1 MSSQTINLGFWALP
15 LRAQPI
21 RYIFE
26 LAQYP
31 YQQTNYTLEESKEW
45 FEKDKKELGLDF
57 PNLPYLIHGDFK
69 ITESQNIVNYALD
82 ATKQHHLLGS
92 GLIRFKIENVR
103 FLCDELTAK
112 TFQAS
117 RKTGEEKNT
126 EINNTVIP
134 KFKFLSVV
142 LGNKKFFFEDKLTL
156 ADIFAYTAI
165 KTLQHVLNDE
175 YKQFAQVFDPFMKNF
190 EEIPQ
195 IKAYHSSDRYP
206 KFT

>member
-1 MSSQTINLGFWALP
+1 MSSQTINLGYWGFP

-31 YQQTNYTLEESKEW
+31 YQQTNYTFEGAKDW

-69 ITESQNIVNYALD
+69 ITESQNIISYALD
-82 ATKQHHLLGS
+82 ITKQHHLLGF
-92 GLIRFKIENVR
+92 GLIRFKIDNIR
-103 FLCDELTAK
+103 FLCDELIAK
-112 TFQAS
+112 TFLAS
-117 RKTGEEKNT
+117 TKTGEEKKA
-126 EINNTVIP
+126 EINNSVIP
-134 KFKFLSVV
+134 KFKSLQAV

-156 ADIFAYTAI
+156 ADIYAYTAI
-165 KTLQHVLNDE
+165 NAFQHLLNDE
-175 YKQFAQVFDPFMKNF
+175 YKQFAQAFGPFMKNF
-190 EEIPQ
+190 EEVPL
-195 IKAYHSSDRYP
+195 IKAYHSSNRYP